1 MLYLEIFRFWE
12 KSFRRKWFN
21 VMDVSTEFK
30 LSMNGEKMGGNGRE
44 NGREWEGKWELLSEL
59 LK

>member
-21 VMDVSTEFK
+21 VMDMSTEFK
-30 LSMNGEKMGGNGRE
+30 LSINGEKMGVTKRVTQV
-44 NGREWEGKWELLSEL
+44 K
-59 LK
+59 

>member
-21 VMDVSTEFK
+21 FMDVSSEFK
-30 LSMNGEKMGGNGRE
+30 LSIDGGKMG
-44 NGREWEGKWELLSEL
+44 EGIRF
-59 LK
+59 